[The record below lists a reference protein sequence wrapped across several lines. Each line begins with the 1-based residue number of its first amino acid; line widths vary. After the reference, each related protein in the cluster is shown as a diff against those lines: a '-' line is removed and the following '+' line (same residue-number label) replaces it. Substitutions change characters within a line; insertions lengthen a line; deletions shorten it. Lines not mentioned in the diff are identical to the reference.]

1 VYGIIVA
8 LMITG
13 YRIPYINSSPSARIT
28 GQRALISMIIMPREE
43 YRSYLIELRPY
54 LKTSV
59 VFFVIGIAIGLMI
72 VSRYPGLAGHFE
84 DSVANFIRT
93 FRGLPPFQLA
103 GTIFLNNASKT
114 LLAITLGALFGVIP
128 GIFLLTNGVALG
140 VVFTL
145 AAQSKGLWLSL
156 LSILPHGVIE
166 LPGVFLGTSIGL
178 LVGNQALKMLRRR
191 SDAALMFE
199 LKRGI
204 RFFCTVIVPLLLVAA
219 FVEAFVTA
227 TLISPY

>member
-1 VYGIIVA
+1 
-8 LMITG
+8 
-13 YRIPYINSSPSARIT
+13 
-28 GQRALISMIIMPREE
+28 MIIMPREE
-43 YRSYLIELRPY
+43 CRSYLVELRPY
-54 LKTSV
+54 LKISLI
-59 VFFVIGIAIGLMI
+59 FFGIGIAIGLMI
-72 VSRYPGLAGHFE
+72 VSRYPGLADHFE

-93 FRGLPPFQLA
+93 FRGLPRLQLA
-103 GTIFLNNASKT
+103 GAIFLNNASKT
-114 LLAITLGALFGVIP
+114 LLAITLGTLFGVVP

-178 LVGNQALKMLRRR
+178 LVGSHAVKTLRRR
-191 SDAALMFE
+191 TDAALIFE

-227 TLISPY
+227 TLISPF

>member
-1 VYGIIVA
+1 
-8 LMITG
+8 
-13 YRIPYINSSPSARIT
+13 
-28 GQRALISMIIMPREE
+28 MIIMPREE
-43 YRSYLIELRPY
+43 CRSYLVELRPY
-54 LKTSV
+54 LKISLI
-59 VFFVIGIAIGLMI
+59 FFGIGIAIGLMI
-72 VSRYPGLAGHFE
+72 VSRYPGLADHFE

-93 FRGLPPFQLA
+93 FRGLPRLQLA
-103 GTIFLNNASKT
+103 GAIFLNNASKT
-114 LLAITLGALFGVIP
+114 LLAITLGTLFGVVP

-178 LVGNQALKMLRRR
+178 LAGSHAVKTLRRR
-191 SDAALMFE
+191 TDAALIFE

-227 TLISPY
+227 TLISPF